1 MSASDRQTFMCARL
15 RSVVLAHSGALR
27 VGVVL
32 VWLSLAFP
40 MRPVLVLGQTP
51 ALGESPGV
59 AIDRA
64 DTLIRQGKTGEAI
77 AVLDPLARKKPSIP
91 GVETLLGK
99 AYFTSKT
106 YQQAI
111 LHLQRAMEQAPE
123 DWESMQLLALSY
135 YALGKCQETVPLLE
149 KVSPHLPQGQADA
162 PYILGVCYA
171 RTQQRENARKAFA
184 EMFGVSPESP
194 MAHLMLAKMLVRLQL
209 EDQAPPEI
217 EKALALEA
225 RLPMAHFLLGEIWLY
240 KMDPQRALPEF
251 QKELAINPSVWLVY
265 WRLGDTYMRLK
276 QYDEAEKALKQAL
289 WLNESFTGSYIML
302 GQIELQKGDPEL
314 ARGFLERAV
323 KLDPQN
329 YYAHYALGRSYQK
342 LGRTDDANREFVL
355 QRSLRTEKHTAEEDT
370 MEQMTH

>member
-1 MSASDRQTFMCARL
+1 VGTSLSALMLVPSAPGQVPSSDGSPST
-15 RSVVLAHSGALR
+15 VLD
-27 VGVVL
+27 
-32 VWLSLAFP
+32 
-40 MRPVLVLGQTP
+40 Q
-51 ALGESPGV
+51 
-59 AIDRA
+59 A
-64 DTLIRQGKTGEAI
+64 DKLIRQGKTTEAI
-77 AVLDPLARKKPSIP
+77 ALLDPLAQKKPSVA
-91 GVETLLGK
+91 GVETLLGR
-99 AYFTSKT
+99 AYFTSKE

-111 LHLQRAMEQAPE
+111 LHLQRAAQQRPD
-123 DWESMQLLALSY
+123 DWESIQLLALSY
-135 YALGKCQETVPLLE
+135 YAQGKCQETLPLLE

-171 RTQQRENARKAFA
+171 RTQQWEHARKAFA
-184 EMFGVSPESP
+184 GMFGVSPESP

-209 EDQAPPEI
+209 EDRAPPEI
-217 EKALALEA
+217 EAALAQDP
-225 RLPMAHFLLGEIWLY
+225 RLPMAHFLQGELWLY
-240 KMDPQRALPEF
+240 KMDAQHALLEF

-302 GQIELQKGDPEL
+302 GEIELQKGDPEL

-342 LGRTDDANREFVL
+342 LGRTDDANHEFTL
-355 QRSLRTEKHTAEEDT
+355 QRSLRADKQTAEEDT
-370 MEQMTH
+370 MEQKAH

>member
-1 MSASDRQTFMCARL
+1 MSASYRQTFLCALL
-15 RSVVLAHSGALR
+15 RSVVVWSSLVSPMQTLA
-27 VGVVL
+27 
-32 VWLSLAFP
+32 
-40 MRPVLVLGQTP
+40 LGQAPLSAETP
-51 ALGESPGV
+51 GATIS
-59 AIDRA
+59 RA
-64 DTLIRQGKTGEAI
+64 DKLIRQGKTTEAI
-77 AVLDPLARKKPSIP
+77 ALLEPLAQKNPPVP
-91 GVETLLGK
+91 GVETLLGR
-99 AYFTSKT
+99 AYFTNKT

-111 LHLQRAMEQAPE
+111 LHLQHAMEQAPE
-123 DWESMQLLALSY
+123 DWESIQLLALSY

-171 RTQQRENARKAFA
+171 RLQQWENARKAFA
-184 EMFGVSPESP
+184 GMFGVSPESP

-217 EKALALEA
+217 ERALALDP

-240 KMDPQRALPEF
+240 KMDAQRALPEF

-289 WLNESFTGSYIML
+289 WLNESFTGSYLML
-302 GQIELQKGDPEL
+302 GQIELQKDDPEL

-342 LGRTDDANREFVL
+342 LGRTDDANREFAL
-355 QRSLRTEKHTAEEDT
+355 QRSLRAQKHSAEEDT

>member
-1 MSASDRQTFMCARL
+1 LLAG
-15 RSVVLAHSGALR
+15 VLLVGAT
-27 VGVVL
+27 
-32 VWLSLAFP
+32 LSLASA
-40 MRPVLVLGQTP
+40 LGQAP
-51 ALGESPGV
+51 SPGGSPTTT
-59 AIDRA
+59 IDEA
-64 DTLIRQGKTGEAI
+64 GKLIQQGKTREAI
-77 AVLDPLARKKPSIP
+77 ALLDPLAQKKPTVA
-91 GVETLLGK
+91 GVETLLGR
-99 AYFTSKT
+99 AYFTSKE

-111 LHLQRAMEQAPE
+111 LHLQRALEQSPV

-135 YALGKCQETVPLLE
+135 YAQGNCQETLPLLE
-149 KVSPHLPQGQADA
+149 KVSPHLPEGQADA

-171 RTQQRENARKAFA
+171 RAQQWEQARKAFA
-184 EMFGVSPESP
+184 GMFGVSPESP

-209 EDQAPPEI
+209 EDHAPPEI
-217 EKALALEA
+217 EAALAQDP
-225 RLPMAHFLLGEIWLY
+225 RLPMAHFLQGEIWLY
-240 KMDPQRALPEF
+240 KMDAQRALPEF

-302 GQIELQKGDPEL
+302 GEIELQKGDPEL

-342 LGRTDDANREFVL
+342 LGRTQDADREFTL
-355 QRSLRTEKHTAEEDT
+355 QRSLRAEKKTAEEDT
-370 MEQMTH
+370 MEQKTH